1 MKKLFLTAITIG
13 ALAVTSVVAAPKFP
27 FPQNQAYPYGLTFK
41 GAETSKIQQHFKTW
55 KKAWYTEA
63 GQFYAMYG
71 GASENANQ
79 RMPSG
84 TARVISPNAKVE
96 LTVSEGIGYGMLLM
110 VYMSDAQNDYQSE
123 FDKLWKYWK
132 CYGKGLNGNGCNSWS
147 GQGMDWQVD
156 NYTGSIGGGTAS
168 DAEFDAAVA
177 LIMAYKQWGNSSYLE
192 DAKKLINW
200 TKSND
205 MQSDG
210 SVRPGSNWND
220 AFNPSYSHVG
230 AFKLFQEVTNDAF
243 WNTAATT
250 TLNHLRLCQDKTTGL
265 MPDWCDWNS
274 HKGTTTNAAVGTG
287 GGTFGDDAART
298 PWRIA
303 QAYHWYGLPV
313 AKEANEALF
322 NWLYNSTYGYA
333 GMILPGYNL
342 DGTSN
347 AGIFVSSTYS
357 GGLGLAM
364 TSVDDDKHYLE
375 TVYYSLINT
384 DGKDSV
390 RAGKGEN
397 YFAATLNILYLLT
410 LTGNMPNFYNMTGY
424 MPFTPDPVGAVRR
437 PQSPVGELQPEG
449 TGIKVCGFEHW
460 GAYSDKLGQTVMY
473 PDSGTTAIYLQN
485 GTPVIATE
493 IFIGPEPTYDANA
506 DLKYPFAGVSVSFDE
521 NQGYYNLSDL
531 NIVRITYRSE
541 GVMRF
546 ALLDSM
552 TLADGNEGG
561 EPGLYLPQVA
571 EFTTMDIDISDN
583 GYDEFKALSVP
594 SWVSWPNNRSVVL
607 SMVRGLKFDAKMAKA
622 GYASFALSEVSLLD
636 ASGNVISSLSGI
648 NSIPET
654 FKNKFNAYSL
664 AQVGK
669 QVVFNG
675 FKNDVRLQIYSMNGE
690 ELLSK
695 NVSGTKTFDLSS
707 TKLGQG
713 SYLVRVTDSDYSRCI
728 RIQR

>member
-1 MKKLFLTAITIG
+1 MKNLFVIAGIISAFAITT
-13 ALAVTSVVAAPKFP
+13 VSAASPQFP
-27 FPQNQAYPYGLTFK
+27 FPQNKIYPYGKTFQ
-41 GAETSKIQQHFKTW
+41 GAETSVIQDHFNTW

-96 LTVSEGIGYGMLLM
+96 LTVSEGIAYGMLLT
-110 VYMSDAQNDYQSE
+110 VYMSSAQNNYQTE

-156 NYTGSIGGGTAS
+156 NYKGSVSGGTAS

-192 DAKKLINW
+192 DAKKLITW
-200 TKSND
+200 TKQYD
-205 MQSDG
+205 MSSDG

-220 AFNPSYSHVG
+220 AFNPSYSNVA
-230 AFKLFQEVTNDAF
+230 AFKLFAEVTGDAF
-243 WNTAATT
+243 WNTAAAT

-265 MPDWCDWNS
+265 MPDWCDWNT
-274 HKGTTTNAAVGTG
+274 HKGTTTSAAVGTG

-298 PWRIA
+298 AWRTA
-303 QAYHWYGLPV
+303 QGYHWYGLEEAKAVNV
-313 AKEANEALF
+313 AIS

-333 GMILPGYNL
+333 GMILSGYNL

-347 AGIFVSSTYS
+347 TDIFVSSTYT

-364 TSVDDDKHYLE
+364 ASVDDEKNYLE
-375 TVYYSLINT
+375 TIYYCLRNT
-384 DGKDSV
+384 VGKDSA

-424 MPFTPDPVGAVRR
+424 TDFTPDPINGVRR
-437 PQSPVGELQPEG
+437 PKAPIGELQPEG
-449 TGIKVCGFEHW
+449 SGYSISGFERW
-460 GAYSDKLGQTVMY
+460 GAYSDKLGATVMY
-473 PDSGTTAIYLQN
+473 PDSGTSGLYLQD
-485 GTPVIATE
+485 GVPVVATE
-493 IFIGPEPTYDANA
+493 LFIGPEPTYDADA
-506 DLKYPFAGVSVSFDE
+506 DLKYPFAGISVSFDE

-531 NIVRITYRSE
+531 NTVRITYRSE

-546 ALLDSM
+546 ALLDQM
-552 TLADGNEGG
+552 TLNDGNEGG
-561 EPGLYLPQVA
+561 EPGFYLPPVA
-571 EFTTMDIDISDN
+571 EFTTIDIDISCDSYGDFN
-583 GYDEFKALSVP
+583 TLTFP
-594 SWVSWPNNRSVVL
+594 SWAWENSCSDVL
-607 SMVRGLKFDAKMAKA
+607 PAVRGLKFDAKMAKA
-622 GYASFALSEVSLLD
+622 GYASFALTQVSLLD
-636 ASGNVISSLSGI
+636 ASGNIIQSMQGT
-648 NSIPET
+648 NAIPES
-654 FKNKFNAYSL
+654 FKNQVNAHSI
-664 AQVGK
+664 AQYGNTVF
-669 QVVFNG
+669 FNG
-675 FKNDVRLQIYSMNGE
+675 FKNDVKVQIYSLDGTEVLATKISGQKSLDLTSTN
-690 ELLSK
+690 LSK
-695 NVSGTKTFDLSS
+695 GV
-707 TKLGQG
+707 
-713 SYLVRVTDSDYSRCI
+713 YMIRITDSEYSRSV